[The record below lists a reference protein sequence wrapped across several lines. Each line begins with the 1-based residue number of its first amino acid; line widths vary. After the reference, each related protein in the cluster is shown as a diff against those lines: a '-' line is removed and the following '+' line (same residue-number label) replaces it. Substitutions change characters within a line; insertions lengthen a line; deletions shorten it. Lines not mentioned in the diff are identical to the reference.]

1 MINILYNIGLI
12 IVMVTLAAVIY
23 LLLIATTLASAAGG
37 LSSGLFIPIAAI
49 GSMIYC
55 FGIVGLR
62 LYNGHY

>member
-23 LLLIATTLASAAGG
+23 LLLIATTMVGAI
-37 LSSGLFIPIAAI
+37 SGISGTIVPIAAL